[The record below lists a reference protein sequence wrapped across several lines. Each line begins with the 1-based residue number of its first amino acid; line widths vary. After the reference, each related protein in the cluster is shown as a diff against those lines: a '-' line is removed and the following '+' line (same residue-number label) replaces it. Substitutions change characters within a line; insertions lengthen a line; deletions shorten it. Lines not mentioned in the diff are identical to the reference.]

1 MILNCQHCP
10 LRYFSII
17 QNSVILGVVSLCIA
31 ECYARILE
39 IVDTETK
46 RLERNGEH
54 KRVRFSNVD
63 DGSYHA
69 SLPGDSSLFSVNLV
83 PTE

>member
-1 MILNCQHCP
+1 MILNCRHCP

-46 RLERNGEH
+46 RLERNSEH
-54 KRVRFSNVD
+54 KRVRFSKSMMVHTMPVCQATLLY
-63 DGSYHA
+63 SR
-69 SLPGDSSLFSVNLV
+69 
-83 PTE
+83 